1 MIRLFDFFF
10 SLLGIIILSPILILL
25 YIIILFENSPPVF
38 KQKRIGL
45 NQKIFILVKFRTMRI
60 ETISAATHL
69 VNNSMITPFGK
80 LLRYTKLDE
89 IPQLWNV
96 LKGDMSLV
104 GPRPLKID
112 YLDIYSKEQKRRH
125 ILKPGVTGWAQVN
138 GRNAISHTRKFELD
152 VWYVNNVSFI
162 LDVKILY
169 LTVLKVIKKDGVGE
183 KGVEVNAPFDGT
195 N

>member
-80 LLRYTKLDE
+80 FLRYTKLDE
-89 IPQLWNV
+89 IPQL
-96 LKGDMSLV
+96 
-104 GPRPLKID
+104 
-112 YLDIYSKEQKRRH
+112 
-125 ILKPGVTGWAQVN
+125 
-138 GRNAISHTRKFELD
+138 
-152 VWYVNNVSFI
+152 
-162 LDVKILY
+162 
-169 LTVLKVIKKDGVGE
+169 
-183 KGVEVNAPFDGT
+183 
-195 N
+195 